1 VTRKLNSSRR
11 PQRSHVG
18 IKLTVRLCNAIGAS
32 EGCFR
37 LCRLLPASCLGRA
50 RLPHTLISARGQT
63 WQTANEF
70 GRVNCSAPGS
80 SGAVQKLRHKIS
92 RGSLSIVGC
101 AYPPTSVADFDDSSM
116 PRLKLRPLSEALSVD
131 QAAGD
136 VSDTW
141 QLNRAALRHT
151 FCMHALTMLTAVK
164 CSAGLQTPFHP
175 TVISAGGAR
184 HRRRCSALQFAG
196 RYVPWLWLVQLSAT
210 VRLTAMSRSA

>member
-1 VTRKLNSSRR
+1 MTRKLNSSRR

-141 QLNRAALRHT
+141 QLNRQRLVHVLAEDILCHY
-151 FCMHALTMLTAVK
+151 
-164 CSAGLQTPFHP
+164 AGLNVAVSLQKRRPRCQEFDC
-175 TVISAGGAR
+175 VLCMLSKGQLAR
-184 HRRRCSALQFAG
+184 QCF
-196 RYVPWLWLVQLSAT
+196 V
-210 VRLTAMSRSA
+210 